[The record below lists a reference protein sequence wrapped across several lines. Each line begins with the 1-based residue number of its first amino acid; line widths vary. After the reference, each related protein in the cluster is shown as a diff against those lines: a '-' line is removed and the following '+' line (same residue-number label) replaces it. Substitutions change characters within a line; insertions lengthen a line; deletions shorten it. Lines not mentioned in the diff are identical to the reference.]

1 MYKLL
6 ALIVIVLALPAIPAQ
21 SAESIVI
28 APKQVQ
34 ELTKKLSDKIS
45 ADKTWSGTK
54 TLAVLDFELIPFK
67 EDQKIDKSVAE
78 NLREDLTT
86 SMSDVKGVKLVERGQ
101 LKKTL
106 SSARLD
112 QTDLI
117 DPETAKKLGK
127 LLSADC
133 IMCGSVSD
141 RDIFV
146 VINAR
151 IIDAQTGEVKY
162 SASVDFNK

>member
-1 MYKLL
+1 MHKLL
-6 ALIVIVLALPAIPAQ
+6 VLLVAVLTVSALPAQ
-21 SAESIVI
+21 SDESIVI
-28 APKQVQ
+28 APKQAR
-34 ELTKKLSDKIS
+34 ELAQKLSEKIS
-45 ADKTWSGTK
+45 NDKAWSGTK
-54 TLAVLDFELIPFK
+54 TLAILDFELIPFK
-67 EDQKIDKSVAE
+67 EGQKIDKTVAE
-78 NLREDLTT
+78 NLREDLSTA
-86 SMSDVKGVKLVERGQ
+86 MSNIKGVKLVERGQ
-101 LKKTL
+101 MKKTL

-112 QTDLI
+112 QSDLI

-141 RDIFV
+141 RDVFV